1 MAKTNSSDE
10 KVYRLVVTAL
20 LAAMVYIGT
29 LLRIPLGTS
38 KVHVANAICVF
49 AGFILNPVDAGTAAG
64 LGSAI
69 YDLTLGGYGI
79 LDAVIT
85 FVSKFLMAAL
95 SSVLLRLAKK
105 YIAKGNELEGQHTPV
120 IYIISAISALTY
132 TALYMLKSFMWVTVG
147 LVTVETS
154 SKAAE
159 MLEGK
164 SLLSGAS
171 VWMLSK
177 MPASLLNAGV
187 SAFLAPFL
195 YWTVRPAL
203 VKAGVI
209 AKLNPTRPN

>member
-10 KVYRLVVTAL
+10 KVNRLVVTAL

-105 YIAKGNELEGQHTPV
+105 YIAKGS
-120 IYIISAISALTY
+120 I
-132 TALYMLKSFMWVTVG
+132 
-147 LVTVETS
+147 
-154 SKAAE
+154 
-159 MLEGK
+159 
-164 SLLSGAS
+164 
-171 VWMLSK
+171 
-177 MPASLLNAGV
+177 
-187 SAFLAPFL
+187 
-195 YWTVRPAL
+195 RP
-203 VKAGVI
+203 
-209 AKLNPTRPN
+209 